1 MTDEIELFHDDTPG
15 EQRGLVARNGRFEQL
30 LIHREGD
37 PEAARLG
44 ARSVGR
50 VVAVEPG
57 LSGAFVDL
65 GVDPPHAFLPFERGR
80 QLLVGQVLEVVVTAE
95 ARELK
100 GPVVRRLAD
109 GQGAPR
115 LLAPAPELKTAL
127 AAVAPGV
134 EIQTGVAAIQ
144 AVWDAEEE
152 ALGQGD
158 LFAEF
163 GLDLAVQRTRALI
176 AVDIDYAP
184 LPGRGARKGR
194 ALANR
199 EGLKQAA
206 RLIRLNRWGG
216 LVAVDLVGAALDGAA
231 VTALAREAF
240 AWQPAAAFGPVSRFG
255 LLQLTLPWRE
265 TPLEDH
271 LGRPGSERA
280 AQTQAIDLTRRLRH
294 ACLSDT
300 TLPRLV
306 ARCSPHVAQRAAPL
320 VGRLGPRAGLIVD
333 PAVRP
338 GAEPIDEA

>member
-1 MTDEIELFHDDTPG
+1 MTDEIELFYDDTPG

-37 PEAARLG
+37 PEAGRLG
-44 ARSVGR
+44 ARSIGR
-50 VVAVEPG
+50 VAAVEPG

-65 GVDPPHAFLPFERGR
+65 GADPPYAFLPFERGR
-80 QLLVGQVLEVVVTAE
+80 QLRVGELLEVAVTAE
-95 ARELK
+95 AREHK

-109 GQGAPR
+109 GQGPPR
-115 LLAPAPELKTAL
+115 LLTPASELKTAL

-152 ALGQGD
+152 ALGQGA

-184 LPGRGARKGR
+184 LAGRDARKGR

-216 LVAVDLVGAALDGAA
+216 LVAVDLVGTAPDGAA

-255 LLQLTLPWRE
+255 LLQLRLPWRE
-265 TPLEDH
+265 TPLEEH

-280 AQTQAIDLTRRLRH
+280 TQTQAIDLARRLRH

-320 VGRLGPRAGLIVD
+320 VARLGPRAGLIVD